1 MIIDLKNNYIMLYNL
16 HNGNV
21 YIYMYVYMY
30 LYICMYVYICMY
42 IYIYIRD
49 IIQYIYIY
57 DKVKTILGS
66 SMDALSS
73 RG

>member
-21 YIYMYVYMY
+21 YIYVCIYVF
-30 LYICMYVYICMY
+30 IYICMY
-42 IYIYIRD
+42 IYIFVILYN
-49 IIQYIYIY
+49 IYIY

>member
-1 MIIDLKNNYIMLYNL
+1 M
-16 HNGNV
+16 
-21 YIYMYVYMY
+21 YIYV
-30 LYICMYVYICMY
+30 C

-49 IIQYIYIY
+49 IIQYIY

>member
-21 YIYMYVYMY
+21 YIYVCIYVFIY
-30 LYICMYVYICMY
+30 MYVYIYVC

-49 IIQYIYIY
+49 IILYIY